1 VSAIVPAA
9 PATVRV
15 TVNGEL
21 RELPVGTTVAA
32 LLPIV
37 GFAAGR
43 CAVEINRQ
51 IVPRSTHDSHRLAD
65 GDTIELVGFVGGG

>member
-1 VSAIVPAA
+1 VSGAGGA

-15 TVNGEL
+15 TVNGTP
-21 RELPVGTTVAA
+21 RELAAGTTVAA
-32 LLPIV
+32 LLPSLGLGAV
-37 GFAAGR
+37 R

-51 IVPRSTHDSHRLAD
+51 IVPRSTHGTHRVAD